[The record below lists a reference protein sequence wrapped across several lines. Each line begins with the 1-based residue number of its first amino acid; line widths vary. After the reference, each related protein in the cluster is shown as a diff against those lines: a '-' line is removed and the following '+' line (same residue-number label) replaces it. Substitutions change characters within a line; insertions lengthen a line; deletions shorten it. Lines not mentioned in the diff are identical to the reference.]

1 MEILWKLGEITVF
14 FAVKLVKFYGNG
26 IYYFQVWNNKNV
38 FIISISVIFYEKQNA
53 KKPLGLCYV

>member
-53 KKPLGLCYV
+53 KKPLG